1 MLFLLYKTE
10 MFLFDLQIL
19 GMWKN
24 LSEIRLISFEKDRID
39 ENSVVFSAII
49 TRMRFIKYVLF
60 CNIVLSIDCSKP
72 LGF

>member
-1 MLFLLYKTE
+1 

-24 LSEIRLISFEKDRID
+24 LSEIRHISFEKDRID

>member
-1 MLFLLYKTE
+1 

-49 TRMRFIKYVLF
+49 TRMHFIKYVLF

>member
-24 LSEIRLISFEKDRID
+24 LSEIRHISFEKDRID